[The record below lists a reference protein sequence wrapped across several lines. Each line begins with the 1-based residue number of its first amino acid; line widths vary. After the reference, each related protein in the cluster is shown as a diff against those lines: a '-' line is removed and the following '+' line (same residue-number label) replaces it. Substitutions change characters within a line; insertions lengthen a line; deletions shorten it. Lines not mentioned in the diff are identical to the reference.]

1 MKNGRPSLIDLPARK
16 EGSNLVRV
24 VIDTPKGSRNK
35 FKYDE
40 EFALFRLSK
49 LLPVGAAFPY
59 DFGFIPSTRA
69 DDGDPLDVLVLT
81 EEGLLPGCVVE
92 VRLAGVIE
100 ARQSEIGKKGR
111 AERNDRLIG
120 EIETPFN
127 PPTIHSLARLGA
139 KRIDEIEHFFVS
151 YNQVEGKRFEPFA
164 LRGPAA

>member
-1 MKNGRPSLIDLPARK
+1 M
-16 EGSNLVRV
+16 SNLAKLPHDWRPKKCCCK
-24 VIDTPKGSRNK
+24 VIIETPKGRRNK
-35 FKYDE
+35 FNYDE
-40 EFALFRLSK
+40 DYRLFSLGG
-49 LLPVGAAFPY
+49 LLPEGLSFPY

-92 VRLAGVIE
+92 VRLVGVIE

-164 LRGPAA
+164 R